1 MKITCDKCGASYKI
15 PEEKLT
21 RDVSKATCKKCGEK
35 IIIRKPAG
43 GDYEDPRITRGLQS
57 SLEDEGVVEHNEERT
72 VIAVVPELQ
81 RFDATPPLAS
91 SPGHSDM
98 TPAVPV
104 APPTAPARPATPT
117 PAPAAPVAPASSA
130 PATAASGTWAPVAA
144 PAPMA
149 TAPVP
154 PVAAPSVAASAA
166 SAAAPAK
173 PVPARAR
180 ARAGASPLAIPPLI
194 VALIGLFCF
203 VPDARWGLANFQ
215 AAGFTLSLFGSLAAI
230 VVQVGL
236 IRTGLVNM
244 MLGFLLPSVGVV
256 GLAATL
262 LNMQEVPFL
271 TEGVKEDLELIILTA
286 RQPTAPDAPSLTE
299 RVAKRRN
306 ATATR
311 RNNPPS
317 GGGTVDVSG
326 INPNQTGTGPEVAGL
341 KPDSEGPAGV
351 TTGEG
356 PGTSGALPTTSR
368 SPGRPSGNIG
378 GVASAQISFDDEKI
392 GRLMNGS
399 AMKACFQSSLQGQ
412 ALPSRLEVS
421 FMLSPEGSA
430 RDLQIRNDALSG
442 SALEK
447 CLASA
452 VARTKFPTHDSTKV
466 EKYKYTYI
474 N

>member
-91 SPGHSDM
+91 SPGHSDA

-104 APPTAPARPATPT
+104 APPSPPAAPARPAAPT
-117 PAPAAPVAPASSA
+117 PAPAAPASSA
-130 PATAASGTWAPVAA
+130 PATAASGTWAPVAPPAPSA
-144 PAPMA
+144 PAPV
-149 TAPVP
+149 APVP
-154 PVAAPSVAASAA
+154 AAPVAA

-180 ARAGASPLAIPPLI
+180 VKAGASPLAIPPLI
-194 VALIGLFCF
+194 LALIGLFCF

-326 INPNQTGTGPEVAGL
+326 INPNQTGTGPDVAGL
-341 KPDSEGPAGV
+341 KPDEGPAAV
-351 TTGEG
+351 TTGEA
-356 PGTSGALPTTSR
+356 PGTSGALPVTSR
-368 SPGRPSGNIG
+368 TPGRPSGNIG
-378 GVASAQISFDDEKI
+378 GVAVAQISFDDEKI

-452 VARTKFPTHDSTKV
+452 VARTKFPNHDSTKV

>member
-91 SPGHSDM
+91 SPGHSDA

-104 APPTAPARPATPT
+104 APPSPPAAPARPAAPT
-117 PAPAAPVAPASSA
+117 PAPAAPASSA
-130 PATAASGTWAPVAA
+130 PATAASGTWAPVAPPAPSA
-144 PAPMA
+144 PAPV
-149 TAPVP
+149 APVP
-154 PVAAPSVAASAA
+154 AAPVAA

-180 ARAGASPLAIPPLI
+180 VKAGASPLAIPPLI
-194 VALIGLFCF
+194 LALIGLFCF

-317 GGGTVDVSG
+317 GGGAVDVSG
-326 INPNQTGTGPEVAGL
+326 INPNQTGAGPDVAGL
-341 KPDSEGPAGV
+341 KPDEGPAAV
-351 TTGEG
+351 TTGEA
-356 PGTSGALPTTSR
+356 PGTSGALPVTSR
-368 SPGRPSGNIG
+368 TPGRPSGNIG
-378 GVASAQISFDDEKI
+378 GVAVAQISFDDEKI

-452 VARTKFPTHDSTKV
+452 VARTKFPAHDSTKV